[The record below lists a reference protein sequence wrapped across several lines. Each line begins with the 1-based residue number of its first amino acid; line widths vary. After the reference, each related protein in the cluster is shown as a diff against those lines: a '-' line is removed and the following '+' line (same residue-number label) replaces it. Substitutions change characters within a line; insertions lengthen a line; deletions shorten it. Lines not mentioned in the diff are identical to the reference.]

1 MNAIDIAK
9 KQKRLKRLLFAS
21 TSEVY
26 AGTLRYHGLEF
37 PTTEETPLTVSDLRH
52 PRTSHMLSKIYGE
65 ALLRQSNLP
74 YTIFRP
80 HNFYGPRMGMS
91 HRFLSFSEKH
101 IMMRIMA
108 SYKCFLLT
116 TKELF
121 VTSMMLL
128 K

>member
-1 MNAIDIAK
+1 MQNVLNQSYDVLANNAILTMNAIDIAK

-52 PRTSHMLSKIYGE
+52 PRTSYMLSK
-65 ALLRQSNLP
+65 LR
-74 YTIFRP
+74 R
-80 HNFYGPRMGMS
+80 
-91 HRFLSFSEKH
+91 SF
-101 IMMRIMA
+101 
-108 SYKCFLLT
+108 
-116 TKELF
+116 TK
-121 VTSMMLL
+121 T